1 MSDNSRLEDIQRR
14 IETASARN
22 TDRAS
27 RLRQR
32 TATFIDK
39 HPIATVASGLVA
51 GALLAAFLPK
61 GRLSAKNATRTRK
74 WSLLAIDTGLALA
87 QRSWQSARA
96 AGRAGQESFE
106 QLGDRVSDGTAG
118 LRKGIGRFTEDTAR
132 TLLNTGQQASQQ
144 VKSVSERIGSHLRH

>member
-1 MSDNSRLEDIQRR
+1 MNDHSRLEDIQRR
-14 IETASARN
+14 VEAASARN
-22 TDRAS
+22 MDRTS

-51 GALLAAFLPK
+51 GAIVAAFLPK
-61 GRLSAKNATRTRK
+61 RQANPKNSARARK

-96 AGRAGQESFE
+96 AGRAGQESLE

-118 LRKGIGRFTEDTAR
+118 LRKGIGRLTEDTAR
-132 TLLNTGQQASQQ
+132 NVLNAGQQASQQ